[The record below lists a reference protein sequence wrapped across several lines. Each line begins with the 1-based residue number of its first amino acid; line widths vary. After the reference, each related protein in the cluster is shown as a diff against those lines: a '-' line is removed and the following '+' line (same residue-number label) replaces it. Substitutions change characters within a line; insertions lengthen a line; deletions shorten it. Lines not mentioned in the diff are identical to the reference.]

1 MGKVIDFESHFI
13 KEYQMTVKQLLVMRP
28 YIKWKIAG
36 FRRQAAE
43 KDRHTKGS
51 QE

>member
-13 KEYQMTVKQLLVMRP
+13 KKYQITVKQLLVMRP

-36 FRRQAAE
+36 FRQQADE
-43 KDRHTKGS
+43 RDKHPKGS

>member
-28 YIKWKIAG
+28 YIKWNV
-36 FRRQAAE
+36 RRQRLWNSWAIAQN
-43 KDRHTKGS
+43 RST
-51 QE
+51 